1 MFSDKPAVLELAALL
16 KAHGIRRIVLSPG
29 SRNAPIVRTL
39 ASDPFFDCHAVTDER
54 SAAFYA
60 MGLAMDDGRP
70 AVVCCT
76 SGTALL
82 NFHSAVA
89 ESFYQQIPL
98 IVISADRPEA
108 WIGQMD
114 GQTLPQAH
122 VFGPLVKASFAVPNV
137 KTAEERWQA
146 NRQINEAILKAS
158 AAPCGPVH
166 LNIPISEPFFA
177 TPVTELPQTRVIRRV
192 ASVDEFLATPA
203 LVDTLVSARRRWLIA
218 GQRLPGKALSEKAAA
233 PYVGFAEHLAN
244 RVIPDAFDRLDPLFL
259 SLTDDERT
267 DRAPDLVITF
277 GGHVVSKQL
286 KRYLRQV
293 RPANHWHI
301 SPDGAVADVFQCQ
314 TLAVAADPLDFLE
327 KVATLFPDHDAA
339 DAERA
344 RWQAYTDR
352 LPAPDFAYSEMQ
364 ALGALM
370 ATLPAE
376 AVLHLGNSSVVRYA
390 EHFPVPDG
398 VPCYCNRGTSGID
411 GSLSTAVGFAATNNK
426 LNFIPIGD
434 LSFFY
439 DMNALWS
446 VEGNPRIRIL
456 LLNNAGGEIFHGLP
470 GMQVGDGPGRFI
482 TADHDASAAAWA
494 KSRGFT
500 YLAAKNENETQAA
513 LRALTDPDASRP
525 MLLEVFTDKTQ
536 DIAILREWLERV
548 KKAAL

>member
-16 KAHGIRRIVLSPG
+16 KAHGINRIVLSPG
-29 SRNAPIVRTL
+29 SRNVPIVRTL

-60 MGLAMDDGRP
+60 MGLAMEDGRP

-98 IVISADRPEA
+98 IVISADRLEA
-108 WIGQMD
+108 WVGQMD

-122 VFGPLVKASFAVPNV
+122 VFGSLVKASFAIPNV
-137 KTAEERWQA
+137 QNAEDRWQA
-146 NRQINEAILKAS
+146 NRQINEAILKAA

-177 TPVTELPQTRVIRRV
+177 TPVTELPEVRVIRRA
-192 ASVDEFLATPA
+192 ASVNDFLA
-203 LVDTLVSARRRWLIA
+203 DKTLVNTLLTARRRWVVA
-218 GQRLPGKALSEKAAA
+218 GQRLPGKALSERAVAL
-233 PYVGFAEHLAN
+233 YVGFAEHLAN
-244 RVIPDAFDRLDPLFL
+244 RVLPGAFNRLDPLFM
-259 SLTDDERT
+259 SLTDEERAE
-267 DRAPDLVITF
+267 RAPDLVITF

-293 RPANHWHI
+293 RPTNHWHV

-314 TLAVAADPLDFLE
+314 TLAIAADPLDFLE
-327 KVATLFPDHDAA
+327 KVADLFPAASDAA
-339 DAERA
+339 DERTYW
-344 RWQAYTDR
+344 RAYTDR
-352 LPAPDFAYSEMQ
+352 LPAPDFAYSEMK
-364 ALGALM
+364 ALGQLM
-370 ATLPAE
+370 ENLPKDS
-376 AVLHLGNSSVVRYA
+376 VLHLGNSSVVRYA
-390 EHFPVPDG
+390 EHFPVPEG

-411 GSLSTAVGFAATNNK
+411 GSLSTAVGYAAVNGK

-446 VEGNPRIRIL
+446 VEGNAGIRIL
-456 LLNNAGGEIFHGLP
+456 LLNNAGGEIFHALP

-494 KSRGFT
+494 KSRGFD
-500 YLAAKNENETQAA
+500 YLAATNDRETEEA
-513 LRALTDPDASRP
+513 LRIFTKPEADRP
-525 MLLEVFTDKTQ
+525 MLLEVFTDKTR
-536 DIAILREWLERV
+536 DIEILRGWLDRV
-548 KKAAL
+548 KKAAH

>member
-16 KAHGIRRIVLSPG
+16 KAHGINRIVLSPG
-29 SRNAPIVRTL
+29 SRNVPIVRTL

-60 MGLAMDDGRP
+60 MGLALEDGRP

-114 GQTLPQAH
+114 GQTLPQPH
-122 VFGPLVKASFAVPNV
+122 VFGSLVKASFAIPNV
-137 KTAEERWQA
+137 QSAEDRWQA
-146 NRQINEAILKAS
+146 NRQINEALLKAS

-177 TPVTELPQTRVIRRV
+177 TPVTELPETRVIRRV
-192 ASVDEFLATPA
+192 ASVDEFLTNEK
-203 LVDTLVSARRRWLIA
+203 LVKTLRTSACRWLIA
-218 GQRLPGKALSEKAAA
+218 GQRPPGRALSPKVVA
-233 PYVGFAEHLAN
+233 PYVGFAEHLSN
-244 RVIPDAFDRLDPLFL
+244 RVIPGAFRRLDPLFM
-259 SLTDDERT
+259 SLTDEERT
-267 DRAPDLVITF
+267 QSVPDLVITF
-277 GGHVVSKQL
+277 GGHIVSKQL

-293 RPANHWHI
+293 RPANHWHV

-314 TLAVAADPLDFLE
+314 TLAVTADPIDFLE
-327 KVATLFPDHDAA
+327 KIAELVSLKDSAT
-339 DAERA
+339 AERE
-344 RWQAYTDR
+344 RWSAFTNR
-352 LPAPDFAYSEMQ
+352 LPAPEFAYSEMK
-364 ALGALM
+364 ALGGLM
-370 ATLPAE
+370 AKLPAN

-390 EHFPVPDG
+390 EHFSVPHG
-398 VPCYCNRGTSGID
+398 VSCYCNRGTSGID
-411 GSLSTAVGFAATNNK
+411 GSLSTAVGYAAANKK

-446 VEGNPRIRIL
+446 VNGNANIRIL
-456 LLNNAGGEIFHGLP
+456 LLNNAGGEIFHALP
-470 GMQVGDGPGRFI
+470 GMQVNDGPGRFI

-494 KSRGFT
+494 KSRGFE
-500 YLAAKNENETQAA
+500 YLAATNDEETEN
-513 LRALTDPDASRP
+513 ALTVFTKAEADRP
-525 MLLEVFTDKTQ
+525 MLLEVFTDKTR
-536 DIAILREWLERV
+536 DIEILREWLDLV
-548 KKAAL
+548 KTVAL